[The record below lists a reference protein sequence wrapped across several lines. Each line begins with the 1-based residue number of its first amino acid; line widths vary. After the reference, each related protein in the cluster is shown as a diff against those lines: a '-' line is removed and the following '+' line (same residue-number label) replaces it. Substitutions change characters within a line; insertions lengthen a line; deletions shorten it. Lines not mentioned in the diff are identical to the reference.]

1 MGASDWE
8 DLMNGVFGPG
18 GRLRAGTAKPAR
30 NEKTA
35 ETAQQ
40 ALQKNQKALD
50 EALARQAQEI
60 ARLGGEL
67 EHTMQ
72 RDGLLTEA
80 ETQAARRTVP
90 APCKR
95 MPLTDWSRRWSR
107 PCWASRN
114 FSNSWCGLSSGPLCW
129 VRREK
134 RPAECCWCMARQAPE
149 NTRH

>member
-18 GRLRAGTAKPAR
+18 GRLRAGAAKPSR

-40 ALQKNQKALD
+40 TLQKNQKALD

-60 ARLGGEL
+60 TRLGGEL

-90 APCKR
+90 APVQADAFDG
-95 MPLTDWSRRWSR
+95 PPESRLR
-107 PCWASRN
+107 
-114 FSNSWCGLSSGPLCW
+114 
-129 VRREK
+129 
-134 RPAECCWCMARQAPE
+134 
-149 NTRH
+149 